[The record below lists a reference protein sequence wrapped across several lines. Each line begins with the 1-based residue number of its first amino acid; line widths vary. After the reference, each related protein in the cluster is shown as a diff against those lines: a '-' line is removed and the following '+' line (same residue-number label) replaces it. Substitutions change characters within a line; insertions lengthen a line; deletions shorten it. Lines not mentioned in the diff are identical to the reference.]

1 MEPNNNPA
9 PNPSGGIIQPEGSPP
24 APQMPAPDQSAGQQP
39 PAGKGKKL
47 ALIILAVLA
56 LLLLAGGAYYLY
68 FRDSDEPEAPQQ
80 SQQQESE
87 SSEEVTQFSCEE
99 GFTEFQGD
107 NIGLHFCYPVSW
119 GDASLEDGGETA
131 HTERGSVKKIVFS
144 KDNSVFAGLVS
155 KDWLHNDAGHGG
167 GGPMGNTTFAQ
178 FADAKNH
185 LKKEYIYKDSVD
197 RLAYISACMEY
208 CALPSGDPGM
218 LLSYGVIIPDNP
230 TYELVVFYQ
239 YGQAFGADFMQ
250 DPDAEKPSFSYDK
263 VQAADLTKLFPK
275 TDSRFTVLQ
284 QVADSVRN

>member
-9 PNPSGGIIQPEGSPP
+9 PNPAGGIIQPEGG
-24 APQMPAPDQSAGQQP
+24 APVPQTPMPDQSAGQKP
-39 PAGKGKKL
+39 PSGKGRKL

-56 LLLLAGGAYYLY
+56 LLLLAGGAYYMY

-119 GDASLEDGGETA
+119 GNASLEDSQEAEMNHLTA
-131 HTERGSVKKIVFS
+131 GSHKIIRFS
-144 KDNSVFAGLVS
+144 GKDTVTAILMS
-155 KDWLHNDAGHGG
+155 KNWEHDQEMGHGG
-167 GGPMGNTTFAQ
+167 IPGEYGKKTLAQAKEAKSFTDTEPEHIYVDSDKQ
-178 FADAKNH
+178 FAFVYVCGQMCNSEAAAVINLSFTTTIEGNDTYEVIEFVQAG
-185 LKKEYIYKDSVD
+185 D
-197 RLAYISACMEY
+197 
-208 CALPSGDPGM
+208 ALPD
-218 LLSYGVIIPDNP
+218 
-230 TYELVVFYQ
+230 
-239 YGQAFGADFMQ
+239 GADEETV
-250 DPDAEKPSFSYDK
+250 DP
-263 VQAADLTKLFPK
+263 AALFAK